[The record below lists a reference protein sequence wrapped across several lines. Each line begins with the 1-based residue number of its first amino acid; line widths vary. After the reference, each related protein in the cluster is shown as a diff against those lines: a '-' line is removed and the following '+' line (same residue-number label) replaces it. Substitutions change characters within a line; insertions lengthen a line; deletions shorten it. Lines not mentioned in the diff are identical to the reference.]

1 MSAMRRNHESAT
13 IEEARRRLSRCDPR
27 LREIIRRIGPCT
39 LQPNADSFGILVRTI
54 VSQQLST
61 KAAIS
66 IGKRLEEALA
76 PEGLNPRRIQ
86 TATDEIIRGCGLSG
100 GKVKSLRDLCT
111 KVLDETVKLHE
122 LSGMGDSEVRE
133 CLVQIHGIGP
143 WSADMF
149 LMFSLGRMDVLPVG
163 DLGLRSGVKK
173 LYGLRQLPTP
183 ERLAKLARPW
193 QPYRSIATWYI
204 WRSLGPVPQS

>member
-1 MSAMRRNHESAT
+1 MPPSLGDRALARSSPRRLPMQPNPDSSGSRAT
-13 IEEARRRLSRCDPR
+13 I
-27 LREIIRRIGPCT
+27 I
-39 LQPNADSFGILVRTI
+39 
-54 VSQQLST
+54 SQQLT

-76 PEGLNPRRIQ
+76 PEGMNP
-86 TATDEIIRGCGLSG
+86 DESWPLRTRPFAVAAFRAAGEIARSVQGDGRNVNLGQLSQ
-100 GKVKSLRDLCT
+100 L
-111 KVLDETVKLHE
+111 
-122 LSGMGDSEVRE
+122 GDDEVRE

-163 DLGLRSGVKK
+163 DLGLRAGVKK
-173 LYGLRQLPTP
+173 LYQMRQLPTP
-183 ERLAKLARPW
+183 ERLEKLARPW